1 MKNYKILTVL
11 FLSLGFAFSQSST
24 TEISDG
30 LWLNSDGSS
39 TTEISDG
46 LYLNS
51 DGSTTTEISDGLYLN
66 SGDSNTSSYI
76 FDNDDDDDSSW
87 GW

>member
-11 FLSLGFAFSQSST
+11 FLSLGFVFSQSST
-24 TEISDG
+24 TEIVDG
-30 LWLNSDGSS
+30 LWM
-39 TTEISDG
+39 
-46 LYLNS
+46 NS

>member
-11 FLSLGFAFSQSST
+11 FLSLGFVFSQSST
-24 TEISDG
+24 TEIVDG
-30 LWLNSDGSS
+30 LW
-39 TTEISDG
+39 
-46 LYLNS
+46 LNS

-76 FDNDDDDDSSW
+76 FDNDDDDSSW

>member
-11 FLSLGFAFSQSST
+11 FLSLGFVFSQSST
-24 TEISDG
+24 TEIVDG
-30 LWLNSDGSS
+30 LWM
-39 TTEISDG
+39 
-46 LYLNS
+46 NS
-51 DGSTTTEISDGLYLN
+51 DGSTTTEITDGLYLN